1 MTSCCLY
8 AQVVNNIWWNFNL
21 FDFQTQGYARILYAI
36 RDLHKGCGFIFPV
49 CFLYHLNRF
58 PIHEYL
64 FILCIA
70 YLLLCIFN
78 KGVSWNS
85 RFTSTDHVS
94 VIDKYYFYH
103 GLGLKA
109 FEGRHII
116 IQKKSPCLQIR
127 VLLQFASC
135 QHYIEVD

>member
-1 MTSCCLY
+1 MTSCCLC
-8 AQVVNNIWWNFNL
+8 AKIVNNISRNFNL
-21 FDFQTQGYARILYAI
+21 CHFQTQGYARILYVI
-36 RDLHKGCGFIFPV
+36 LDLRKGYGFILPV
-49 CFLYHLNRF
+49 CFLYRLSRF
-58 PIHEYL
+58 PIHECL

-70 YLLLCIFN
+70 YLSLCIFY